1 MDEWGPV
8 PGLQGAVVTAGRV
21 PGGGFMGG
29 RLWRMGQVWVPPT
42 PTKWG
47 EGCLAGPA
55 PQRSWA
61 LSRLALLSQDLWT
74 EIVGD

>member
-42 PTKWG
+42 PTKCVWG
-47 EGCLAGPA
+47 ASGRSCAAAFVGAESIGLAVTGFVDGN
-55 PQRSWA
+55 
-61 LSRLALLSQDLWT
+61 SR
-74 EIVGD
+74 

>member
-42 PTKWG
+42 PTKW
-47 EGCLAGPA
+47 EGASGRSCTAAFVGTESIGLAVTGFVDGN
-55 PQRSWA
+55 
-61 LSRLALLSQDLWT
+61 SR
-74 EIVGD
+74 